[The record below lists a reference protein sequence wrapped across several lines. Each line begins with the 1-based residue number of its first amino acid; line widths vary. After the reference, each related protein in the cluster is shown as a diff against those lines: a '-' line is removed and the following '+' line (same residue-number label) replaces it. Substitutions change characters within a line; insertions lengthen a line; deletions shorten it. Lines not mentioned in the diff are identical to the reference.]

1 MKQKREKDKIKANN
15 QSGLLSYN
23 HKHIFEENL
32 LFASFVNV

>member
-1 MKQKREKDKIKANN
+1 MKQKREKDKIKVNK

-23 HKHIFEENL
+23 HKQIFEENH